1 MNWQPKSTVVVP
13 IDFSGHCV
21 EAVRTA
27 LQYVEQPAHVH
38 LIHAVVPLESNSPAV
53 LWGEIDQASREQ
65 RVREY
70 FADYTRENNFPGIT
84 VVVRTGTPGETI
96 TDYAADAK
104 ADLIVISSH
113 GYGGVKRLLLG
124 SVAERVL
131 RLAICPV
138 LVLPR
143 DDDN

>member
-1 MNWQPKSTVVVP
+1 MNLQPKSSVVVP
-13 IDFSGHCV
+13 VDFSGHCV
-21 EAVRTA
+21 EAIRTA
-27 LQYVEQPAHVH
+27 LQFVEQPAHVH
-38 LIHAVVPLESNSPAV
+38 LIHVVVPLESNSPAV
-53 LWGEIDQASREQ
+53 LLGEVDQASREQ

-70 FADYTRENNFPGIT
+70 FADYTRENQLPDIT
-84 VVVRTGTPGETI
+84 VVVRTGSPGETI